1 VESPP
6 CLTGVVGVGVIVVV
20 LVVEVQWHE
29 ASLSVVVVVFGLS
42 LAGLSCLQEA
52 LLRRLGG
59 RGHITYIRQHIKYT
73 QHTEGHSEAE

>member
-1 VESPP
+1 MESPP
-6 CLTGVVGVGVIVVV
+6 CLTGVVGVV

-29 ASLSVVVVVFGLS
+29 SSLSVVVVVLGLS

-59 RGHITYIRQHIKYT
+59 RGHITYRT
-73 QHTEGHSEAE
+73 QHTYSEAEMSTPRLYSNP